1 MPGFG
6 NCTLD
11 TCNVQASIFQY
22 RPSLGANAA
31 FIALFGIAFV
41 FHLLQGLRWRTW
53 TFMGLVL
60 CGCAS
65 EMIGYG
71 GRIMMSGNPWN
82 FTGFMLQIGAKFLSW
97 VQYLSRNSKRQ
108 YHGGANIPYTVCV
121 AFAPVYFTAAIYI
134 TLYRTILYLSPASSR
149 FAPKIYYIVF
159 IPCDII
165 SLVLQAIGGAK
176 STQTSGSSQSAIDI
190 ALAGLA
196 FQVGTLCIFIALSL
210 DFALRYR
217 RDLQTGAVRTRNIPA
232 RFKIFVGFLTLSI
245 LCILVRCVYRIDE
258 LSNGYEGPLIHD
270 QGLFIGL
277 EGVMVI
283 AAVFA
288 LNVGHP
294 GQIFTEADV
303 APQSEDD
310 IPSESM
316 RIKHRDG

>member
-1 MPGFG
+1 MAGFG

-11 TCNVQASIFQY
+11 TCNVKASIFQY

-41 FHLLQGLRWRTW
+41 LHLLQGLRWRTW

-82 FTGFMLQIGAKFLSW
+82 FTGFMLQI
-97 VQYLSRNSKRQ
+97 
-108 YHGGANIPYTVCV
+108 VCV
-121 AFAPVYFTAAIYI
+121 TFAPVFFTAAIYV
-134 TLYRTILYLSPASSR
+134 TLYRTVLYLSPTSSR
-149 FAPKIYYIVF
+149 FAPRIYYILF

-176 STQTSGSSQSAIDI
+176 STQTSGSSQSAINI
-190 ALAGLA
+190 ALAGLG

-217 RDLQTGAVRTRNIPA
+217 RDLQTGAVRTQNIPA
-232 RFKIFVGFLTLSI
+232 TFKIFASFLTLST

-258 LSNGYEGPLIHD
+258 LSNGYQGPLIHNE
-270 QGLFIGL
+270 GLFIGL

-294 GQIFTEADV
+294 GRVFTEADV
-303 APQSEDD
+303 APQSEDGTL
-310 IPSESM
+310 SETTQ
-316 RIKHRDG
+316 IKHRDG